1 VGAPSLVNGQCEVLR
16 FQVTRCGGGY
26 FYTDQESFDNAVLR
40 LVNNPQHRD
49 EMGERGRRF
58 VQQHYTW
65 PRALKA
71 FMEVVS

>member
-1 VGAPSLVNGQCEVLR
+1 VGTPSIVNGQCEVL
-16 FQVTRCGGGY
+16 
-26 FYTDQESFDNAVLR
+26 
-40 LVNNPQHRD
+40 
-49 EMGERGRRF
+49 RF